1 MKQPNDS
8 RPTRR
13 ALLTAAFSGV
23 ALGVSWRSTSAQ
35 MAQQP
40 FEQWIVAFR
49 PRALKRGI
57 SDATYTGVMGNLRP
71 DLGVFAL
78 QRSQPEFREQLWQY
92 LNRRVSDWRIMT
104 GRDKLREVRPLL
116 TRLEKE
122 FGVAPAVLLGLWGM
136 ETAFGDPI
144 VHQNHMRPVFP
155 ALAALAWGEP
165 RRRGYWETELLNAL
179 VIVERGWS
187 TPQEMRGSWAG
198 AMGHTQ
204 WMPEVWL
211 NIGFDYDG
219 DGRASPFGRP
229 DDALAGTCKYLLQR
243 GGYRRGEP
251 WGFEVRASAG
261 ASGERSYADWQRL
274 GVVRADG
281 QPYPLPN
288 ARAKLWIPVTG
299 GPAFL
304 IGRNFDAV
312 KSYNPSM
319 NYALAICHLGDRI
332 LGAGPFMQAFPG
344 SERAPTLAEVQEIQ
358 KRLTTLGFNTNGT
371 DGRVGLET
379 MKAVRNYQR
388 KVGMQ
393 PADGYAGVR
402 LLARLRQGN

>member
-1 MKQPNDS
+1 MKPHLDS
-8 RPTRR
+8 NPTRR
-13 ALLTAAFSGV
+13 AFLAALSGV
-23 ALGVSWRSTSAQ
+23 AVVATFDTGSAQ
-35 MAQQP
+35 STQQS
-40 FEQWIVAFR
+40 FEQWVIAFR

-57 SDATYTGVMGNLRP
+57 SETTYNRVMGSLKP
-71 DLGVFAL
+71 DMGVFAL
-78 QRSQPEFREQLWQY
+78 QRAQPEFREQLWQY

-104 GRDKLREVRPLL
+104 GKEKLREVGPLL
-116 TRLEKE
+116 TRLEQE
-122 FGVAPAVLLGLWGM
+122 FGVAPAILLGLWGM
-136 ETAFGDPI
+136 ETAFGDPV

-165 RRRGYWETELLNAL
+165 RRRAYWETELLNAL

-211 NIGFDYDG
+211 NIGFDYDR
-219 DGRASPFGRP
+219 DGRASPFGKP

-251 WGFEVRASAG
+251 WGHEVRASGNAG
-261 ASGERSYADWQRL
+261 GERSFADWQKL

-281 QPYPLPN
+281 QPFAMPG
-288 ARAKLWIPVTG
+288 ARARLWIPVAD

-304 IGRNFDAV
+304 IGKNFDAV

-332 LGAGPFMQAFPG
+332 LGAGPFVQTFPG

-358 KRLTTLGFNTNGT
+358 KRLTALGFNTNGT

-379 MKAVRNYQR
+379 MKAVRDYQR

-393 PADGYAGVR
+393 PADGYAGVK
-402 LLARLRQGN
+402 LLARLRQGS

>member
-1 MKQPNDS
+1 MKPHLDS
-8 RPTRR
+8 NPTRR
-13 ALLTAAFSGV
+13 AFLAALSGV
-23 ALGVSWRSTSAQ
+23 AVVATFDTGSAQ
-35 MAQQP
+35 STQQS
-40 FEQWIVAFR
+40 FEQWVIAFR

-57 SDATYTGVMGNLRP
+57 SETTYNRVMGSLKP
-71 DLGVFAL
+71 DMGVFAL
-78 QRSQPEFREQLWQY
+78 QRAQPEFREQLWQY

-104 GRDKLREVRPLL
+104 GKEKLREVGPLL
-116 TRLEKE
+116 TRLEQE
-122 FGVAPAVLLGLWGM
+122 FGVAPAILLGLWGM
-136 ETAFGDPI
+136 ETAFGDPV

-165 RRRGYWETELLNAL
+165 RRRAYWETELLNAL

-211 NIGFDYDG
+211 NIGFDYDR
-219 DGRASPFGRP
+219 DGRTSPFGKP

-251 WGFEVRASAG
+251 WGHEVRASGNAG
-261 ASGERSYADWQRL
+261 GERSFADWQKL

-281 QPYPLPN
+281 QPFAMPG
-288 ARAKLWIPVTG
+288 ARARLWIPVAD

-304 IGRNFDAV
+304 IGKNFDAV

-332 LGAGPFMQAFPG
+332 LGAGPFVQTFPG

-358 KRLTTLGFNTNGT
+358 KRLTALGFNTNGT

-379 MKAVRNYQR
+379 MKAVRDYQR

-393 PADGYAGVR
+393 PADGYAGVK
-402 LLARLRQGN
+402 LLARLRQGS